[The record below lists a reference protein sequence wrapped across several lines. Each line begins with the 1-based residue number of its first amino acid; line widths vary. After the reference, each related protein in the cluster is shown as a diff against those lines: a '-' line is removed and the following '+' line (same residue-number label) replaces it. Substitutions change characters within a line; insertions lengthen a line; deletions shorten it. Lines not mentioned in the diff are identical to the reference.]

1 MPMRQSSPG
10 FLQNKIYSPQL
21 FLQRH
26 ACLDTAAADPLG
38 PFGCVERV
46 SRRGW
51 SKHQMSDKQTH
62 TEEFVL
68 DLNVIFQIKH
78 QTFYAEDNKKVG

>member
-1 MPMRQSSPG
+1 MALLKKDWEVWSGVR
-10 FLQNKIYSPQL
+10 KY
-21 FLQRH
+21 
-26 ACLDTAAADPLG
+26 AADPLG

-78 QTFYAEDNKKVG
+78 QTFYAEDNKKVE